1 MRDGQRSW
9 VKAERACCAPDRK
22 FTVFSKFTPVP
33 MSSIRHKSASAA
45 LVLAAAGS
53 AVTAAAV
60 LPAGSAQAVTA
71 TSSAEASST
80 ATAQTIARGMLPSYG
95 WGSGQFPSLNSLWTR
110 ESSWNKYAENP
121 YSGAYGIPQALPAG
135 KMASAGPDLQSNATT
150 QIRWGLGYIR
160 SVYGTPVR
168 AWGHELV
175 YGWY

>member
-1 MRDGQRSW
+1 
-9 VKAERACCAPDRK
+9 
-22 FTVFSKFTPVP
+22 
-33 MSSIRHKSASAA
+33 MSSIRHRSARAA

-60 LPAGSAQAVTA
+60 LPAGPAQAVTA
-71 TSSAEASST
+71 TSSAA
-80 ATAQTIARGMLPSYG
+80 ATAQAIAQGMLPSYG
-95 WGSGQFPSLNSLWTR
+95 WGSGQFPSLNSLWAR

-121 YSGAYGIPQALPAG
+121 YSGAYGIPQALPAS
-135 KMASAGPDLQSNATT
+135 KMASAGPDWQSNATT

-160 SVYGTPVR
+160 SVYGTPAR